1 MVQLWEE
8 NGQSE
13 LTVEQHWGHGHWDR
27 EKGSFEKLL
36 MQLWPKTSPRENTS
50 DATFKTIPV
59 HAVHINI

>member
-27 EKGSFEKLL
+27 ERGSSEKLL
-36 MQLWPKTSPRENTS
+36 MWLWPKTSPGE
-50 DATFKTIPV
+50 KYK
-59 HAVHINI
+59 